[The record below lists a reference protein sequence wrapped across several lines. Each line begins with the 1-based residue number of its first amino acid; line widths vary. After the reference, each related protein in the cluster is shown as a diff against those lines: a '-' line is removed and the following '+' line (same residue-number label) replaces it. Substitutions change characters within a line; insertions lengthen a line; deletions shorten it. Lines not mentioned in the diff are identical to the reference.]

1 MDLEIT
7 LNLLVS
13 LAIGV
18 IIGFER
24 EWKTRSQLDVVYD
37 AGVRTFAGVSF
48 LGGLSAI
55 LSNVISPLILPSLAL
70 GLSSIIFI
78 SYRYSAKKSH
88 DFGYTTEVALLLVFA
103 MGAFAATGYKIEA
116 VAFATVIVALLRLKT
131 KLHTYIKELEVE
143 EVNATIQLLL
153 LAAVALPLLPNK
165 DIGPGGALNPRT
177 IGILIL
183 LIAGISYFGYFSAK
197 ILGTRIGIFLTA
209 LLGGLT
215 ASTAVAVAFSKIASK
230 NKNISRA
237 LLGGGISLAAAM
249 MGLRLLILI
258 GILNFSLIPYVSP
271 VLITLTIIPLSA
283 AVWIATRPQYQ
294 TTITAPLKL
303 KNPLQLDTAA
313 IYGVALSLLFLIIY
327 LVQTYFGTAGVYALA
342 ATSGLADA
350 DAISITLAKSATPV
364 GNKLST
370 QVAANGILIVVF
382 VNTVVKAVISQII
395 GGWSLA
401 KWSSSILILA
411 FSIGLIIHFVFISLS
426 LQTF

>member
-1 MDLEIT
+1 MNIEIT
-7 LNLLVS
+7 FNLLVS

-24 EWKTRSQLDVVYD
+24 EWKTQSQPDRAYD

-55 LSNVISPLILPSLAL
+55 LSSAISPLILPSIAL

-78 SYRYSAKKSH
+78 SYRFSAKKSH

-116 VAFATVIVALLRLKT
+116 IAFATIVVALLRLKT

-153 LAAVALPLLPNK
+153 LAAVALPLLPNE
-165 DIGPGGALNPRT
+165 DMGPGGAINPRT

-197 ILGTRIGIFLTA
+197 LFGTRTGIFLTA

-249 MGLRLLILI
+249 MGPRLLIMI
-258 GILNFSLIPYVSP
+258 GILNFSLIPYVGP
-271 VLITLTIIPLSA
+271 VLIALTIIPMSA
-283 AVWIATRPQYQ
+283 AIWIATRSQNQ
-294 TTITAPLKL
+294 TAVTAPLEL

-313 IYGVALSLLFLIIY
+313 IYGVALSLLFLIVY

-342 ATSGLADA
+342 ATSGIADA

-370 QVAANGILIVVF
+370 QIAANGILIVVF
-382 VNTVVKAVISQII
+382 VNTAVKAIISQVI

-401 KWSSSILILA
+401 KWSGSILLLA
-411 FSIGLIIHFVFISLS
+411 FSIGLIVHFVFFSP
-426 LQTF
+426 